1 MRHVLFTF
9 TGRRNMP
16 KQFGIALAVGG
27 IALLIVSMVCLNYA
41 EVSKWFPVLL
51 IGGGALIWFGV
62 QKYRAA
68 Y

>member
-1 MRHVLFTF
+1 
-9 TGRRNMP
+9 MP